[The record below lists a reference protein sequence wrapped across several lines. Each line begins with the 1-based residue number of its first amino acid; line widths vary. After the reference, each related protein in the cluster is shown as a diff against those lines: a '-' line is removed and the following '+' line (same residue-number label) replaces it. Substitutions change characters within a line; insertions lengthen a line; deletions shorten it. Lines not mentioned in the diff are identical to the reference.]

1 MPSSSELVP
10 WDQEKGQWHRPK
22 GGGGQGGW
30 RRGRRWKGEGGGG
43 GGDGEEREEGAT
55 RDSACECSST
65 LPE

>member
-22 GGGGQGGW
+22 GGGG
-30 RRGRRWKGEGGGG
+30 E
-43 GGDGEEREEGAT
+43 GEEREEEEVEETERRGRRGAT